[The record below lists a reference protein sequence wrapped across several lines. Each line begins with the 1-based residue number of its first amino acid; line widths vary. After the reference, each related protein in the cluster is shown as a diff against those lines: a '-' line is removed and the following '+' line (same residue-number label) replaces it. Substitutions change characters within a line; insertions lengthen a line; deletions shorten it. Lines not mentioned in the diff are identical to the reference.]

1 MERIPVS
8 HERVSFLVSACLLK
22 SPLNSCSCLSYL
34 TVDVTVGR
42 SLDLWQA
49 VTLSVTFNVPRA
61 FGVTINMP
69 GLWATL
75 LLLGGTID
83 VTVLINV
90 LDLILSKEF
99 L

>member
-1 MERIPVS
+1 MAS
-8 HERVSFLVSACLLK
+8 
-22 SPLNSCSCLSYL
+22 
-34 TVDVTVGR
+34 TV
-42 SLDLWQA
+42 LE
-49 VTLSVTFNVPRA
+49 TLSVTFNVPRA
-61 FGVTINMP
+61 FGVTINIP

-83 VTVLINV
+83 VTVLTNV